1 MTPIRC
7 KKCGRMLM
15 KGDIKK
21 IEIICPKCGY
31 KQIIENQKKSLT
43 HTYGN
48 EYNKTT
54 QNVV

>member
-1 MTPIRC
+1 MAPIHC

-15 KGDIKK
+15 KGEIKK
-21 IEIICPKCGY
+21 IEIVCPKCGY